1 MCSEPTTTATA
12 PASVSSPHQVTL
24 LVAPHRVFELGPVG
38 LDHVATAGRRS
49 DGRPEQ
55 DVVDEDEVGGQALA
69 QRGGVRVDPRVEV
82 RARAVLHPLDLVA
95 LVFVQ
100 HEYRQEPAD
109 VWAHSIGA
117 AEVVALWMRLL
128 GEHGH
133 VVALAPPL
141 AHELAGVD
149 VRARA
154 RQEIAM
160 PDEDAHRAR
169 LPGNGRRGFR
179 LRCRRGD
186 DQADD
191 PADRGRRG
199 DLGAARGRA
208 WARGLR
214 RARCRRRRRRAS
226 SSSTSRSP
234 DLVLLDVML
243 PDGDGRDVLRRIRET
258 SRTPVV
264 MLTARGEE
272 MDRVLGLELGADDY
286 VTKPFSAA
294 ELAAR
299 IRAVLRRAGDTAE
312 PGGACSRPAT
322 SHRPRHPRGDA
333 RRRAAR
339 ADGEGVRAA
348 AGAPRARGQAREAD
362 ELVHEVWDPA
372 WFGSTKTLDVH
383 VSALRKKLGDDPAAP
398 RYIHTVR
405 GVGFRFEARE
415 LSSPPRPRGGLP
427 AGRRGGRARGPA
439 GAQRRPA
446 RDVRARVRR
455 GRRRERPLRGG
466 SRPRASAATNELAD
480 VIGGATVGEAPAPSS

>member
-1 MCSEPTTTATA
+1 MR
-12 PASVSSPHQVTL
+12 L
-24 LVAPHRVFELGPVG
+24 DDVA
-38 LDHVATAGRRS
+38 AAGRRA

-55 DVVDEDEVGGQALA
+55 DVVDEDEVGRQPLA
-69 QRGGVRVDPRVEV
+69 HRGRVRVDPRVEL
-82 RARAVLHPLDLVA
+82 RPAAFLDELDLVA

-100 HEYRQEPAD
+100 HEHGQETAD
-109 VWAHSIGA
+109 VWAHGGGA
-117 AEVVALWMRLL
+117 AEVVVLGMRLL

-141 AHELAGVD
+141 AGELARVD

-154 RQEIAM
+154 RQQIAV

-179 LRCRRGD
+179 LRCREGMTKRTILLIEDEGAISEPLAAALGREGFD
-186 DQADD
+186 AIVADT
-191 PADRGRRG
+191 AVK
-199 DLGAARGRA
+199 
-208 WARGLR
+208 GL
-214 RARCRRRRRRAS
+214 ALFD
-226 SSSTSRSP
+226 SRSP

-312 PGGACSRPAT
+312 PGAAVLEA
-322 SHRPRHPRGDA
+322 GDV
-333 RRRAAR
+333 RMDLDTHEVTRAGEPLELTVKEFELLRVLLER
-339 ADGEGVRAA
+339 AGKLVKR
-348 AGAPRARGQAREAD
+348 D

-383 VSALRKKLGDDPAAP
+383 VSALRKKLGDDPAEP

-405 GVGFRFEARE
+405 GVGFRFEA
-415 LSSPPRPRGGLP
+415 
-427 AGRRGGRARGPA
+427 
-439 GAQRRPA
+439 
-446 RDVRARVRR
+446 
-455 GRRRERPLRGG
+455 
-466 SRPRASAATNELAD
+466 
-480 VIGGATVGEAPAPSS
+480 